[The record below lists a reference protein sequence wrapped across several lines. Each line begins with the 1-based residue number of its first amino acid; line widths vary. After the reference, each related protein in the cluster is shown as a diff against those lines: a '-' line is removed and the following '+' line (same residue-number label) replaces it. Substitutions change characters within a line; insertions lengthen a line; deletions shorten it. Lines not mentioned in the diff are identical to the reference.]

1 MSESALHA
9 GFLSILPRIE
19 KHARIYFRDLRC
31 PDLKEDAVVETVA
44 LAWSWYRRLIR
55 RGKDVAQFVSTLASY
70 AARAVKSGR
79 RLCGQEKAKDVLS
92 PRAQRRYGF
101 QVEGLPEDQS
111 GLREP
116 LLDALH
122 DNMQTPVP
130 DQVVFRVDFPD
141 WRNSR
146 SKRDRRL
153 MDELLVGE
161 RTQDVSRRFG
171 LSPARVSQLRREL
184 HRDWLAFCDEA

>member
-1 MSESALHA
+1 M
-9 GFLSILPRIE
+9 
-19 KHARIYFRDLRC
+19 DLLVLT
-31 PDLKEDAVVETVA
+31 P
-44 LAWSWYRRLIR
+44 SWYRRLR
-55 RGKDVAQFVSTLASY
+55 QRGKDVARFVSTLASY

-79 RLCGQEKAKDVLS
+79 RLCGQEKANDVLS

-101 QVEGLPEDQS
+101 QVEGLPEDHNR
-111 GLREP
+111 LREP

-122 DNMQTPVP
+122 DNTQTPVP
-130 DQVVFRVDFPD
+130 DQVVFRVDFPE

-161 RTQDVSRRFG
+161 RTQDVSRKFG
-171 LSPARVSQLRREL
+171 LSAGRVSQLRREF
-184 HRDWLAFCDEA
+184 HQDWLAFCDEP